1 MKTIKH
7 SSCKTAFSL
16 LELLVVMA
24 IIGVLVSLLL
34 PVLSSAKQG
43 ATQTRCANSMKQILT
58 GMALYLDNNSDTYPA
73 GGSARFGA
81 RPEDWIAWQTNR
93 PIEQSALYSLIGTSM
108 KQIMRCPNDA
118 EIRNPN
124 AIGVIT
130 NGTYE
135 YSYTFNSYYP
145 SNGTA
150 NGMGTIIT
158 GSNATFYFRSAMTRQ
173 PAGKIMLIEEDVSR
187 IGSGRWVPNTS
198 ASSRRHAGYASAGFA
213 DGHMKKVER
222 SFAADYR
229 NSLAPY

>member
-1 MKTIKH
+1 MQTSKEH
-7 SSCKTAFSL
+7 SNKNAFTL
-16 LELLVVMA
+16 LELLVVIA

-34 PVLSSAKQG
+34 PLLSNAKQG
-43 ATQTRCANSMKQILT
+43 ATQTYCANSLKQILT
-58 GMALYLDNNSDTYPA
+58 GMALYLDNNADTYPA

-93 PIEQSALYSLIGTSM
+93 QIEQSSLYSLVGQSM
-108 KQIMRCPNDA
+108 KKVMRCPNDA

-124 AIGVIT
+124 GIGVTT

-150 NGMGTIIT
+150 NGMGTVIT
-158 GSNATFYFRSAMTRQ
+158 GTNATFYFRSSMTKH
-173 PAGKIMLIEEDVSR
+173 PESKIMLIEEDVSR

-198 ASSRRHAGYASAGFA
+198 ASSRRHSGYASAGFA

-222 SFAADYR
+222 RFAADYR
-229 NSLAPY
+229 NSLPSY